1 MRVTARVLEALH
13 SVGLTGASLTVGQ
26 YSGVVA
32 FQDGANC
39 MLSRAIVNMLLRR
52 VHIVDLVEAIRVPDG
67 QVRIHLDV
75 PRALPVLHL
84 APKILHHRNVSILS
98 ADLHDR
104 QEVVAL
110 LLSLEGRAQAD
121 HYFEVLLR

>member
-1 MRVTARVLEALH
+1 ML
-13 SVGLTGASLTVGQ
+13 GGAFV
-26 YSGVVA
+26 
-32 FQDGANC
+32 D
-39 MLSRAIVNMLLRR
+39 MLLRR
-52 VHIVDLVEAIRVPDG
+52 VHIVDLIEAISVPNG
-67 QVRIHLDV
+67 QVRVHLDV
-75 PRALPVLHL
+75 PRALLVFNL

-110 LLSLEGRAQAD
+110 LLSLEGRAQAH